1 MLMPLHIV
9 LSEIFYLKDTLYEVR
24 ELHLN
29 NVNL

>member
-1 MLMPLHIV
+1 MLISLHIAEC
-9 LSEIFYLKDTLYEVR
+9 EIFYLKDAIYEVR